1 LWTRWIDGFSVFLF
15 VFEEGYKGLKVG
27 FLKLFGEGGFPGGF
41 YGDFGHKAKVWEE
54 GFIGR

>member
-1 LWTRWIDGFSVFLF
+1 LWTGRIDDFSFFLF

-41 YGDFGHKAKVWEE
+41 YGDLRHELLTAEAADE
-54 GFIGR
+54 